1 MVTAAAEGDGVWV
14 IVVAMATVVTVV
26 STSTAGL
33 GQPNISEIV
42 VLVEV
47 DGSIDTAVEWSMT
60 TQSACEHNILGYY
73 LMAI

>member
-33 GQPNISEIV
+33 GQPDISEII

-47 DGSIDTAVEWSMT
+47 DGSIDASVEWSMT
-60 TQSACEHNILGYY
+60 TQSTCKHKILGCY

>member
-1 MVTAAAEGDGVWV
+1 MVTAAVEGDGVWV
-14 IVVAMATVVTVV
+14 IVVALATVVMLV

-33 GQPNISEIV
+33 GQSDISEIV

-47 DGSIDTAVEWSMT
+47 DGSIDVPVEWSMT
-60 TQSACEHNILGYY
+60 IQSACKHKILGCY